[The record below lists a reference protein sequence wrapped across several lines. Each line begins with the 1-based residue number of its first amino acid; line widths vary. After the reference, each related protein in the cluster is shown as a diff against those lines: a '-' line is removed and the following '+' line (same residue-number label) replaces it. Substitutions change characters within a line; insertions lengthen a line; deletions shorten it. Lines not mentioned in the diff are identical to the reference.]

1 MCCSLSVVP
10 YCIEQNS
17 YVIQYFLLLQVI
29 ANRYGVRAIPVFLFF
44 RNGERIHTVKG
55 ADMGSLDAA
64 ITQHLAGAIST
75 QPSGGA
81 EAPKVPGQVN
91 HLNNREPSQA
101 ELNE

>member
-1 MCCSLSVVP
+1 M
-10 YCIEQNS
+10 
-17 YVIQYFLLLQVI
+17 
-29 ANRYGVRAIPVFLFF
+29 
-44 RNGERIHTVKG
+44 KG

-64 ITQHLAGAIST
+64 ITQHLAGAVST

-91 HLNNREPSQA
+91 HLNSREPSQT